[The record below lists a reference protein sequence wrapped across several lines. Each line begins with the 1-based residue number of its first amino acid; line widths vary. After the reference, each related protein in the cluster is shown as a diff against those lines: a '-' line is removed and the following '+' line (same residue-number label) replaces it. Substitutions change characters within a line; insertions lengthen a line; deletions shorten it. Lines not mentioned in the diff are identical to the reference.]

1 MKNILNNDEVKNIIE
16 KNEGYYSIIELN
28 DVLYLNNKLYTK
40 IECLQNLH
48 NLKTLYLNNNAL
60 EKIEGLECCI
70 NLIALYLNCN
80 QIKRIENLNNLIR
93 LRILNLE
100 DNNIF
105 VIENLEC
112 LDCLEDLN
120 LSNNCLG
127 SKGSPNTSI
136 LHKNKKIYILNLSNN
151 QINEDI
157 LDNLLM
163 LENLSILYLM
173 NNPILLKYN
182 NYRKL
187 FIYKLKSLTFLDYK
201 PIKTDERR
209 CVEAFFEG
217 GPLKEQEVMQKIERQ
232 KKLQHRNSIECIISI
247 TKIIL
252 KKYMK

>member
-1 MKNILNNDEVKNIIE
+1 
-16 KNEGYYSIIELN
+16 
-28 DVLYLNNKLYTK
+28 NNKLYTK

-48 NLKTLYLNNNAL
+48 NLKTLYLNNNGFL
-60 EKIEGLECCI
+60 KKKIKKKIIKKIFLHLSYYHTKNDNNFI
-70 NLIALYLNCN
+70 IKYIIHIYLNCN

-209 CVEAFFEG
+209 
-217 GPLKEQEVMQKIERQ
+217 LKYNK
-232 KKLQHRNSIECIISI
+232 
-247 TKIIL
+247 
-252 KKYMK
+252 

>member
-70 NLIALYLNCN
+70 NLIALL
-80 QIKRIENLNNLIR
+80 
-93 LRILNLE
+93 
-100 DNNIF
+100 
-105 VIENLEC
+105 
-112 LDCLEDLN
+112 
-120 LSNNCLG
+120 
-127 SKGSPNTSI
+127 
-136 LHKNKKIYILNLSNN
+136 
-151 QINEDI
+151 
-157 LDNLLM
+157 
-163 LENLSILYLM
+163 
-173 NNPILLKYN
+173 LLKYN

-247 TKIIL
+247 KKIIL